1 VGREVRAVPGA
12 SPLTADGRASI
23 GAYLRSQR
31 LLRGIGLGELSA
43 ATRIPRRSLER
54 LEGGDFDDQP
64 DGFARG
70 FVRAVATALGLD
82 PDDAVSR
89 MLTEVEVPAEPGREL
104 PLGRAALLLGAVAV
118 LAAVAALWISLA
130 GGPEAPR
137 PVEGDVVMRRDAVRA
152 LAAEVAASGGVSAA
166 DPAAPGRGAAGGEA
180 AGATGGQKDE
190 GAGAD

>member
-1 VGREVRAVPGA
+1 MGREVRAVPGPA
-12 SPLTADGRASI
+12 PLTAEGRASI

-89 MLTEVEVPAEPGREL
+89 MLVEVEVPAEPGREL
-104 PLGRAALLLGAVAV
+104 PLGRAALVLGVVALLAAAVAV
-118 LAAVAALWISLA
+118 SLSLF
-130 GGPEAPR
+130 GGSEAPR
-137 PVEGDVVMRRDAVRA
+137 PVEADVVMRRDAVRA
-152 LAAEVAASGGVSAA
+152 LAAEVAESAGHPRA
-166 DPAAPGRGAAGGEA
+166 DAAAPGAPAPEE
-180 AGATGGQKDE
+180 D
-190 GAGAD
+190 AGAD